1 MISQKTGVLPVFSFM
16 ESLKKKEGDGYENR
30 KCSAGK

>member
-1 MISQKTGVLPVFSFM
+1 MIGQKTGVLPVFSFM